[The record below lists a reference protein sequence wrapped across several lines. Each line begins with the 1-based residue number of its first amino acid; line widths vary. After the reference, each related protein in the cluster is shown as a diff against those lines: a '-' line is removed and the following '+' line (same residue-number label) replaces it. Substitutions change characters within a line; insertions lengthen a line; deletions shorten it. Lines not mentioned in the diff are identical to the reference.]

1 MRLLLYAGI
10 AVLVNYSDSIALPV
24 GPKLLVIIIS
34 YYFIKG
40 APALESET
48 HVQNAPDYNP
58 INSGGGETDGRW
70 SRWRLNQDAE
80 INVALLKPP
89 QVPGAGTSE
98 QLQLWGLLNFELFA
112 IEGGGK

>member
-1 MRLLLYAGI
+1 M
-10 AVLVNYSDSIALPV
+10 LVNHQHRTTVSV

-34 YYFIKG
+34 YYFIQG

-48 HVQNAPDYNP
+48 HAQNTPDCNP
-58 INSGGGETDGRW
+58 IGSGGGGMDGRW

-89 QVPGAGTSE
+89 QVPGAGDLRAATTVGSLKLRTLCDRRRRE
-98 QLQLWGLLNFELFA
+98 VGLLLLLVM
-112 IEGGGK
+112 